1 MDDEKFFL
9 AENILV
15 SHIISA
21 TEGKW
26 KTEWNERQEMYMKKG
41 KWDKK
46 SWK

>member
-21 TEGKW
+21 TEGKRVKR
-26 KTEWNERQEMYMKKG
+26 KTRKKYEKG
-41 KWDKK
+41 KMR
-46 SWK
+46 